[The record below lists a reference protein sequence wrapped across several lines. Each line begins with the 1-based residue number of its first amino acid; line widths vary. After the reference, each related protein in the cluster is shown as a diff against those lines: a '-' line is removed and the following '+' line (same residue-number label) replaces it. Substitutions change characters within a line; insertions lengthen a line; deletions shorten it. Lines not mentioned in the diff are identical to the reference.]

1 MIAAII
7 NAIGIA
13 MGGTLGALFRGK
25 ISDRFTN
32 TLMAAM
38 GLVIVG
44 LGVQG
49 AVGSN
54 NTLCVVVSM
63 ALGAIIGELL
73 HIDRFLDGVGDKIMD
88 LFKGK
93 KFADG
98 QFSEGLITASVL
110 FTTGAMAILGSIEA
124 GINNNYGILLTKTVI
139 DTVVAVT
146 MASAMGVGVVFS
158 LVPVL
163 IWEGLLTLLAGVV
176 SPVLG
181 AEVITELSAVGGV
194 VFIGMGINMTGITDR
209 KINVSNLVPALV
221 IPIIYMPFSAWLG
234 GLF

>member
-13 MGGTLGALFRGK
+13 MGGTLGTLFRGK

-98 QFSEGLITASVL
+98 LFSEGLITASVL

>member
-7 NAIGIA
+7 NAVGIA
-13 MGGTLGALFRGK
+13 IGGTLGTLFRGR

-54 NTLCVVVSM
+54 NTLCVVVSL
-63 ALGAIIGELL
+63 ALGAMIGELL
-73 HIDRFLDGVGDKIMD
+73 HIDRFLDGVGDRIMN

-110 FTTGAMAILGSIEA
+110 FVTGAMAILGSIEA
-124 GINNNYGILLTKTVI
+124 GINGNYSILITKTVI

-158 LVPVL
+158 
-163 IWEGLLTLLAGVV
+163 AHM
-176 SPVLG
+176 
-181 AEVITELSAVGGV
+181 GGTSHAAC
-194 VFIGMGINMTGITDR
+194 GCRITDTR
-209 KINVSNLVPALV
+209 SRGHNRAIGSRRRGVHRHGHQHDRHNRP
-221 IPIIYMPFSAWLG
+221 
-234 GLF
+234 

>member
-1 MIAAII
+1 MIAAVI

-13 MGGTLGALFRGK
+13 IGGTLGTLFRGR
-25 ISDRFTN
+25 ISDRLVN

-49 AVGSN
+49 AVGSD
-54 NTLCVVVSM
+54 NTLCVVVSL

-73 HIDRFLDGVGDKIMD
+73 HIDRFLDGVGDKAKE

-110 FTTGAMAILGSIEA
+110 FVTGAMAILGSIEA
-124 GINNNYGILLTKTVI
+124 GVNKNYSILITKTVI
-139 DTVVAVT
+139 DTV
-146 MASAMGVGVVFS
+146 SALALSSALGVGVAFS
-158 LVPVL
+158 LIPVFV
-163 IWEGLLTLLAGVV
+163 WEGLLTLLAGVV
-176 SPVLG
+176 SPILG
-181 AEVITELSAVGGV
+181 TEVITELSAVGGV

-209 KINVSNLVPALV
+209 KINVKNLIPALI

>member
-1 MIAAII
+1 MIAALI
-7 NAIGIA
+7 NAIGIVI
-13 MGGTLGALFRGK
+13 GGTLGTLFRGR

-54 NTLCVVVSM
+54 NTLCVVVSL
-63 ALGAIIGELL
+63 ALGAMIGELL
-73 HIDRFLDGVGDKIMD
+73 HIDRFLDGVGDRIMN

-110 FTTGAMAILGSIEA
+110 FVTGAMAILGSIEA
-124 GINNNYGILLTKTVI
+124 GVNNNYSILITKTVI

-158 LVPVL
+158 FVPVL
-163 IWEGLLTLLAGVV
+163 KCSWSIKKLTTNNTQRQ
-176 SPVLG
+176 PP
-181 AEVITELSAVGGV
+181 
-194 VFIGMGINMTGITDR
+194 R
-209 KINVSNLVPALV
+209 V
-221 IPIIYMPFSAWLG
+221 IPKHGNMVEMFTALCYYIHNATSRSSQRSR
-234 GLF
+234 